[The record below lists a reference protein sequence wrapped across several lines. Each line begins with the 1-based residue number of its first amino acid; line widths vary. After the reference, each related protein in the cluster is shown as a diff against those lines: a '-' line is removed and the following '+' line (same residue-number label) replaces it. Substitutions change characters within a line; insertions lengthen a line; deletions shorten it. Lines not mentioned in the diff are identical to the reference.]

1 MRSMSLEKSRQ
12 REAELAQEIERL
24 QMEIKTLQKNSE
36 EAANVNQQLSKE
48 VKKIDNFFFHD
59 QPIFVWKKL
68 EIPLDGVYS
77 IKWKIS
83 SKLREFSNFFMKF
96 EFFGK
101 IRQIDVY
108 KIHDLQKLS
117 KNVYKVDSP
126 SKVRKTEVNN
136 NPKCS
141 PFPSRTANERTALSE
156 TYPH

>member
-48 VKKIDNFFFHD
+48 VKKIDNFFFFLD

-77 IKWKIS
+77 IK
-83 SKLREFSNFFMKF
+83 
-96 EFFGK
+96 
-101 IRQIDVY
+101 
-108 KIHDLQKLS
+108 
-117 KNVYKVDSP
+117 
-126 SKVRKTEVNN
+126 
-136 NPKCS
+136 
-141 PFPSRTANERTALSE
+141 
-156 TYPH
+156 